1 MSNETMV
8 TLVGS
13 LYQNPELRT
22 VGSNQVANLVIVVN
36 ARKFNRDTNEWEKRP
51 GKFWRCQAWDQGKM
65 RLAQNVHDT
74 LKDKDNV
81 VAYGEIVT
89 REWQDSEGKK
99 RSSDE
104 VRIETIGKDLRWH
117 TAPDSSAAPATSD
130 GSWTP
135 DAGNGGWGNA
145 PAGNGGWPS
154 SGQDDV
160 PF

>member
-1 MSNETMV
+1 MSNETMI

-13 LYQNPELRT
+13 LYQDPELRN

-36 ARKFNRDTNEWEKRP
+36 ARKFNRDTSEWEKKP

-65 RLAQNVHDT
+65 RLGQNVYDT

-89 REWQDSEGKK
+89 REWQDENGQK

-117 TAPDSSAAPATSD
+117 AAPSNAAPDAASN
-130 GSWTP
+130 GSWT
-135 DAGNGGWGNA
+135 AGGAAGGGWGN
-145 PAGNGGWPS
+145 NS
-154 SGQDDV
+154 TTEEV